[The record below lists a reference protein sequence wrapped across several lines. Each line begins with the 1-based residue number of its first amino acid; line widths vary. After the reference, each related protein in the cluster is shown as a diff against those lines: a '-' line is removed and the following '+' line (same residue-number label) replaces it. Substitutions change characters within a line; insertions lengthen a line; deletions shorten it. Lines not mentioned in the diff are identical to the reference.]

1 MFLCYAWMSMVS
13 RSVGPAA
20 MQKRCFA
27 ENPRFTYYV
36 DIFFTV
42 VARFNWKNYY
52 AFKTESL
59 DRFGSKG
66 LFDLSGVDAFLVK
79 NKFSN
84 VRYSETKKRE
94 VNLCRQ
100 RKILEVKLCFPWSR
114 K

>member
-1 MFLCYAWMSMVS
+1 MDEHGFTLC
-13 RSVGPAA
+13 GPSCDAVE
-20 MQKRCFA
+20 RCFA

-66 LFDLSGVDAFLVK
+66 LLHLSGVDAFLVK
-79 NKFSN
+79 N
-84 VRYSETKKRE
+84 
-94 VNLCRQ
+94 
-100 RKILEVKLCFPWSR
+100 
-114 K
+114 